1 MTFAN
6 RLTTF
11 YGGGCNVSVGQFL
24 QIHREGRERIL
35 SSAALAEKSKTDEML
50 TTLAQSEV
58 KQHKQAAWTY
68 ELNVKGCDAPVLARR
83 SIATVTLLM
92 TRAHPGCQNA
102 ISEIA
107 VSKESGPK
115 WADQNWKSR
124 GQKLVCLKVRE
135 SRLTRDAE
143 HSQYG
148 GIENTTFAWPGRCS
162 VEPDVRIAATAAETQ
177 APISWAAIA
186 GGAVAAAALTLV
198 LVAFGAGLG
207 LSSISPWSDS
217 GVSASTF
224 RIGTGI
230 YLVIVG
236 VMSSAIGGYLAG
248 RLRTKWV
255 GVHSNEVFF
264 RDTAHGFLAWAFATL
279 ISATALASA
288 TAYLANGVIAGSTG
302 ASSQTLS
309 RISPSEIYVDKLL
322 RPASAQPAASES
334 AMSNAAAAGARA
346 EVSRLWTA
354 DFRNSADLSP
364 PDRAYVAQVVAA
376 RTGLSQTDA
385 EKRVEAV
392 VAEAKMAADT
402 TRRNAAHLSFWLTA
416 ALLFGAFAASLAA
429 AEGGALRDGTWNGRV
444 LTPRAI

>member
-1 MTFAN
+1 
-6 RLTTF
+6 
-11 YGGGCNVSVGQFL
+11 
-24 QIHREGRERIL
+24 
-35 SSAALAEKSKTDEML
+35 
-50 TTLAQSEV
+50 
-58 KQHKQAAWTY
+58 
-68 ELNVKGCDAPVLARR
+68 
-83 SIATVTLLM
+83 
-92 TRAHPGCQNA
+92 
-102 ISEIA
+102 
-107 VSKESGPK
+107 
-115 WADQNWKSR
+115 
-124 GQKLVCLKVRE
+124 
-135 SRLTRDAE
+135 
-143 HSQYG
+143 
-148 GIENTTFAWPGRCS
+148 
-162 VEPDVRIAATAAETQ
+162 VEPDVRIAATAVETQ

-217 GVSASTF
+217 CVSASTF

-264 RDTAHGFLAWAFATL
+264 RDTAHGFLAWAFAIL
-279 ISATALASA
+279 ISATALAST
-288 TAYLANGVIAGSTG
+288 TAYLANGAIAGSAG
-302 ASSQTLS
+302 ASQTLS
-309 RISPSEIYVDKLL
+309 RISPSEFYVDKLL

-334 AMSNAAAAGARA
+334 ALSNAAASGARA

-354 DFRNSADLSP
+354 DFRNSAELSAA
-364 PDRAYVAQVVAA
+364 DRAYVAQVVAA
-376 RTGLSQTDA
+376 RTGLSQADA

-392 VAEAKMAADT
+392 VAEAKLAADT
-402 TRRNAAHLSFWLTA
+402 TRRKAAHLSFWLTA